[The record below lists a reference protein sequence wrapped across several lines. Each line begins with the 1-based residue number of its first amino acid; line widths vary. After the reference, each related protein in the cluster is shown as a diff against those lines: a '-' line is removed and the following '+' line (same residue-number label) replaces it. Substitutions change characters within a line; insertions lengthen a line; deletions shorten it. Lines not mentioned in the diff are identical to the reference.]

1 MKILFWGRKNGIIIY
16 DIDKEYVKY
25 LQKEEMNERGFT
37 KVPNIEYPGNLPKFT
52 CGVVLDVHEY
62 KYYVPVSSYK
72 MQNRIIY

>member
-1 MKILFWGRKNGIIIY
+1 
-16 DIDKEYVKY
+16 
-25 LQKEEMNERGFT
+25 MNERGFT

>member
-1 MKILFWGRKNGIIIY
+1 MALSFY
-16 DIDKEYVKY
+16 DIDKDYVKY

-72 MQNRIIY
+72 MQKPDKYIDKH